1 MKVSEESL
9 KQFINE
15 SVIQLTK
22 SRAKKDLQA
31 FETAI
36 RPFVKFWDSDL
47 DTLMRARL
55 TLNDE
60 DAALL
65 THYIREFRNA
75 GANLSTFLRGQRLK
89 MMKMSK

>member
-15 SVIQLTK
+15 SVVELGK
-22 SRAKKDLQA
+22 ARAKKNLKA
-31 FETAI
+31 FEAAI

-47 DTLMRARL
+47 DILMTARL

-65 THYIREFRNA
+65 THYIREFRSA